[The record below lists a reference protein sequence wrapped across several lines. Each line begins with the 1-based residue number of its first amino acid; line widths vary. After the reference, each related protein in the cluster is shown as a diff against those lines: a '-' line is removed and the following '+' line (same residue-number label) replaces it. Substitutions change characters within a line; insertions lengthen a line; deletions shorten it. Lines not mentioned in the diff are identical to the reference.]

1 MLKCSKPANLSLANS
16 KINTTGQ
23 FQSHF
28 FGNFSKMGRSVTPAL
43 CQAPCVS
50 EYSVNKSTSV
60 HPQSKSHQLLFFLH
74 LLSAVEKKTKIVL
87 LGEKRGKKT
96 QAKQHTSGKE
106 RDINGYFKKK
116 NFLFNRHFDNLIKK
130 GHDDDDDAIKN

>member
-1 MLKCSKPANLSLANS
+1 MLKYSKPANLSLVNS

-23 FQSHF
+23 FQSDF

-43 CQAPCVS
+43 CQASCVS

-87 LGEKRGKKT
+87 LGEERGKKT
-96 QAKQHTSGKE
+96 RQNNTHQE
-106 RDINGYFKKK
+106 
-116 NFLFNRHFDNLIKK
+116 KK
-130 GHDDDDDAIKN
+130 GILMAISRRKIFFSTGILIPS